1 MTATHRELWWLAAA
15 RIYVGAVWLTY
26 GTSKFEPNWA
36 RTEFLSAIKDCI
48 ASTSGPIHGLLVNIV
63 VPNQALFA
71 QAIAIGE
78 TLVGISLI
86 LGLFTKAGALGGMFL
101 SLNYYFATGKYA
113 HRFGIESLELLL
125 FVVCLLLLVLP
136 ASRFLSIDAAISK
149 LMTRGA
155 LRSR

>member
-1 MTATHRELWWLAAA
+1 MTATRRELWWLAAA

-36 RTEFLSAIKDCI
+36 RTEFLSAIRDCI
-48 ASTSGPIHGLLVNIV
+48 AGTSGPIHGLLVNIV
-63 VPNQALFA
+63 VANQALFA
-71 QAIAIGE
+71 QAIAVGE

-113 HRFGIESLELLL
+113 HRFGLESLELLL

-136 ASRFLSIDAAISK
+136 SARLLSVDSAISK
-149 LMTRGA
+149 RL
-155 LRSR
+155 

>member
-1 MTATHRELWWLAAA
+1 MTVTRRELWWLGAA

-26 GTSKFEPNWA
+26 GTSKFEPDWA

-48 ASTSGPIHGLLVNIV
+48 AGTSGPIHLLLVNIV
-63 VPNQALFA
+63 VQNQALFA
-71 QAIAIGE
+71 QAIAVGE
-78 TLVGISLI
+78 TLVGVSLI

-113 HRFGIESLELLL
+113 HRFGLESLELLL

-136 ASRFLSIDAAISK
+136 SARLLSVDSAISK
-149 LMTRGA
+149 RL
-155 LRSR
+155 

>member
-1 MTATHRELWWLAAA
+1 MTATRRELWWLAAA

-36 RTEFLSAIKDCI
+36 RTEFLSAIRDCI
-48 ASTSGPIHGLLVNIV
+48 AGTSGPIHGLLVNIV
-63 VPNQALFA
+63 VANQALFA
-71 QAIAIGE
+71 QAIAVGE

-113 HRFGIESLELLL
+113 HRFGLESLELLL
-125 FVVCLLLLVLP
+125 SVVCLLLLVLP
-136 ASRFLSIDAAISK
+136 SARLLSVDSAISK
-149 LMTRGA
+149 RL
-155 LRSR
+155 